1 MVITS
6 SANFR
11 QMRSELIAD
20 HMRIETQRMFNENL
34 IPALKKQL
42 CQSVSKNF
50 ADLTKDFRESIA
62 VQQEPMTNWQAIGDD
77 LQHSVVVSV
86 RSISHDLWGQKPL
99 KLFVDP
105 TRFEIARVIFSTIL
119 KRKDVLVELES
130 KIELSMIQALATE
143 QLTLRFSKDI
153 AKYLHGNLQSRLVAT
168 TFAIAAA
175 GAISDKVELAV
186 QLELAR
192 QAINRPFDQFFEIA
206 PESFT
211 AEISKLT
218 HVWDAMIHTTLVNS
232 SNDDQFTINELAQV
246 LLCIEEGLANALH
259 HGHAN
264 EVTIGVATTPAAH
277 TISLIDNGIGPKPGS
292 PGLGSALFNSCS
304 GSRWS
309 LERGPEGIGS
319 KLTLQITK

>member
-6 SANFR
+6 TANFR
-11 QMRSELIAD
+11 HIRSEIIAD

-34 IPALKKQL
+34 IPAIKMQL
-42 CQSVSKNF
+42 RQSISQNF
-50 ADLTKDFRESIA
+50 ADLTEDFRSSIA
-62 VQQEPMTNWQAIGDD
+62 VQQEAITNWQAIVND

-86 RSISHDLWGQKPL
+86 RTISHDLWGQKPL

-105 TRFEIARVIFSTIL
+105 TLFEIARVILSTIFQ
-119 KRKDVLVELES
+119 RKDVLAELES

-143 QLTLRFSKDI
+143 QLSLSFSKDI
-153 AKYLHGNLQSRLVAT
+153 AKYLHGNLQSRLMAT
-168 TFAIAAA
+168 AFAIAAA
-175 GAISDKVELAV
+175 GEISDEVELAF

-192 QAINRPFDQFFEIA
+192 QTVATPFDQFFEIA

-211 AEISKLT
+211 AEISRLM
-218 HVWDAMIHTTLVNS
+218 HVWDAMLLTTLVNS
-232 SNDDQFTINELAQV
+232 SNDDQFTINELAEV

-264 EVTIGVATTPAAH
+264 EVTICVATTPAAH
-277 TISLIDNGIGPKPGS
+277 TISLIDNGIGPQPGS
-292 PGLGSALFNSCS
+292 PGLGSALFNSCA

-309 LERGPEGIGS
+309 LERGPGEIGA
-319 KLTLQITK
+319 KLNLQISK